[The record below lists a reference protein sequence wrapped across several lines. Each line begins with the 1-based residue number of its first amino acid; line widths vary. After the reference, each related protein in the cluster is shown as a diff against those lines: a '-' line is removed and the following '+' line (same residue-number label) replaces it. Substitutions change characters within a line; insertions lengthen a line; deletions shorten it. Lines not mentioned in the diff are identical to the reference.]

1 MIGRNIGNYKI
12 VRVLGEGGMGT
23 VYLAEHPMI
32 GKRVAVKML
41 RPDLGTDPGLV
52 SRFFQEAKAVNEI
65 RHPNIVDISDFGHTD
80 DGIVYFVMELLE
92 GKSMRDR
99 LSEYGP
105 MPIEQAITTARQV
118 IDALAAAH
126 RVGII
131 HRDLKPDNIFLVAD
145 PQVPGAFRAKL
156 FDFGV
161 AKLVG
166 DKQKQVSHKTIDGA
180 VVGTPFYMSPE
191 QALCH
196 EVGAAAD
203 IYAMGVVMFEM
214 LTAQVPFR
222 SEQLVLLL
230 NAILK
235 QPAPPPSK
243 LRPEIPPWLDRLVL
257 RCLEKDP
264 EARPRSME
272 EVSKV
277 LGAGMTELGGGEA
290 ALGATMIA
298 PAGTTPTPV
307 VVPHASAV
315 RATMARTAAA
325 GRTVAAT
332 EAAAAR
338 TTAARA
344 ADAVP
349 ADAPAAA
356 SSASLHAATIRRG
369 VARPGDAPG
378 LARRVRD
385 YLDTRR
391 VQRVAVPL
399 FLVTALV
406 VVGTI
411 FLSSKSQRPVT
422 EIVPEVAP
430 PPAPAPTHVA
440 LHLNSDPSGAEVIRL
455 TDNRRLGTTPL
466 VDIRLAD
473 GQEVNYRFHLAGH
486 TDVQMPYHPTEAGKF
501 EITATLTPNERHSD
515 SYPRTS
521 GSSSRHGRREKK
533 QAEKHSAPA
542 ALTPTLAPATQPREV
557 MQPATLPPLG
567 DRNPVHRLGR

>member
-1 MIGRNIGNYKI
+1 MPLVIGRNIGNYKI

-65 RHPNIVDISDFGHTD
+65 RHPNIVDISDFGHTS

-92 GKSMRDR
+92 GKSLRDR

-105 MPIEQAITTARQV
+105 MPIEQAVTTARQV

-131 HRDLKPDNIFLVAD
+131 HRDLKPDNVFLVAD
-145 PQVPGAFRAKL
+145 SQVPGGFRSKL

-161 AKLVG
+161 AKLLG
-166 DKQKQVSHKTIDGA
+166 DKQKQVGHKTIDGA

-196 EVGAAAD
+196 DVSAAAD
-203 IYAMGVVMFEM
+203 IYAMGVVLFEM
-214 LTAQVPFR
+214 LTGQVPFR

-235 QPAPPPSK
+235 QPAPPPSR
-243 LRPEIPPWLDRLVL
+243 LRAEIPPWLDRLVL

-272 EVSKV
+272 EVSRA
-277 LGAGMTELGGGEA
+277 LATGMLEAAGGEA

-298 PAGTTPTPV
+298 SAGATPTPV
-307 VVPHASAV
+307 GVPQVSVVRKHSAAIDAV
-315 RATMARTAAA
+315 P
-325 GRTVAAT
+325 
-332 EAAAAR
+332 AR
-338 TTAARA
+338 TTAARGA
-344 ADAVP
+344 VAVP
-349 ADAPAAA
+349 DQPLAAA
-356 SSASLHAATIRRG
+356 PSGSLRAGPLRGG
-369 VARPGDAPG
+369 VARPGEPPG
-378 LARRVRD
+378 LVARMRE

-399 FLVTALV
+399 FVVTALV
-406 VVGTI
+406 IVGSI
-411 FLSSKSQRPVT
+411 FLSSKAQLPIT

-430 PPAPAPTHVA
+430 PPPPAPAHA
-440 LHLNSDPSGAEVIRL
+440 AIHLGSEPSGAEVIRL

-466 VDIRLAD
+466 VDVRLAD
-473 GQEVNYRFHLAGH
+473 GGEVNYRFHMAGY
-486 TDVQMPYHPTEAGKF
+486 TDVQIPFHATTVGKF
-501 EITATLTPNERHSD
+501 DITATLTPVERRSD
-515 SYPRTS
+515 SHAR
-521 GSSSRHGRREKK
+521 SSSSSGRRGRQEKRP
-533 QAEKHSAPA
+533 AEKVAAPA
-542 ALTPTLAPATQPREV
+542 PANTAAPTRPRAV

-567 DRNPVHRLGR
+567 ERNPVRRLGR